1 MDTRNRFACMNGAIV
16 PLEDATVHVLS
27 GAVKYAT
34 SIFEGLR
41 GYWSETRQDLYM
53 FRLDDHLQRL
63 FDGLKIMRL
72 ETDTDLATVRDWV
85 LETVRANQHRGAMHM
100 RVLAHLEGRGAQ
112 GTLGPVG
119 FAITT
124 SSTERP
130 ASFETG
136 VKLGISSWVKITERM
151 MPPSV
156 KSVANY
162 NNGRLAMVQAKMDG
176 YDNALMLTEQG
187 HIAETTGSSFCMIK
201 QGRLITP
208 MLSDD
213 ILASITR
220 DTVLRVAR
228 AAGLAV
234 EERHVGRSEAMLADE
249 AFVCGSNQE
258 ILPVASIDKTPV
270 GDGTRGAITA
280 DLQQR
285 YLDVVENRADNPAG
299 WCTPVY
305 QGAA

>member
-1 MDTRNRFACMNGAIV
+1 MSALPRFACMNGEIV
-16 PLEDATVHVLS
+16 PLEDAKLHILS

-34 SIFEGLR
+34 SVFEGMR
-41 GYWSETRQDLYM
+41 GYWSEERQDMYL

-72 ETDTDLATVRDWV
+72 ETDIDLATVRGWV
-85 LETVRANQHRGAMHM
+85 LETVRANQHRGALHM
-100 RVLAHLEGRGAQ
+100 RLLAHLEGRGAQ
-112 GTLGPVG
+112 GDLGPVG

-124 SSTERP
+124 SATERP

-136 VKLGISSWVKITERM
+136 VKLGVSTWVKITERM

-162 NNGRLAMVQAKMDG
+162 NNGRLAIVQARMDG

-187 HIAETTGSSFCMIK
+187 YIAETTGSSFCMIK
-201 QGRLITP
+201 HGKLITP
-208 MLSDD
+208 MLTDD
-213 ILASITR
+213 ILGSITR
-220 DTVLRVAR
+220 DTILRVAR
-228 AAGLAV
+228 AAGISV

-249 AFVCGSNQE
+249 AFVCGSGQE
-258 ILPVASIDKTPV
+258 ILPVASIDKTSV
-270 GDGTRGAITA
+270 GDGTRGVITA
-280 DLQQR
+280 DLQRR
-285 YLDVVENRADNPAG
+285 YLDVVEYRADNPTG

-305 QGAA
+305 RGA